1 MLRKPRTFVL
11 RFVAAAVLFGL
22 IAIPVALIA
31 RPAAT
36 VAHAA
41 VVGDQIA
48 SPAIGVNDYEVDG
61 VEVALLSVKRISD
74 GSLTVKWEYRNK
86 TDEPKRL
93 GESFTGMGS
102 SEAYS
107 LVWHAYLADARAKI
121 KYPVA
126 KDENSNPVGTKHGAG
141 KVVILGPKKTMGT
154 WAKFISVPATVK
166 KISVFIPGTQ
176 PFEDVPITD

>member
-1 MLRKPRTFVL
+1 MPRKPRVFVL
-11 RFVAAAVLFGL
+11 RSVAVAVLFAL
-22 IAIPVALIA
+22 IAIALPLIA
-31 RPAAT
+31 RPCAA
-36 VAHAA
+36 AA
-41 VVGDQIA
+41 SANANDENPA
-48 SPAIGVNDYEVDG
+48 PAIGVNDYEVEG

-86 TDEPKRL
+86 TDQPKRL

-141 KVVILGPKKTMGT
+141 KVVILGPKKTMST
-154 WAKFISVPATVK
+154 WAKFISVPAGVK

-176 PFEDVPITD
+176 PFEDVAISD